1 MEKTLRVKYSDFQTK
16 LSFNEWAKMLQVS
29 TLAEYEFE
37 PYYKKLDNYNEE
49 EKRKMISSVYEME
62 TPKKSLSSQ
71 KQTHKYAV

>member
-1 MEKTLRVKYSDFQTK
+1 MEQLKSKNKIMENGLRVKYSNFQTK

-62 TPKKSLSSQ
+62 INE
-71 KQTHKYAV
+71 

>member
-16 LSFNEWAKMLQVS
+16 LSFNEWAKMLKVS

-49 EKRKMISSVYEME
+49 EKRKMISSVY
-62 TPKKSLSSQ
+62 Q
-71 KQTHKYAV
+71 K

>member
-1 MEKTLRVKYSDFQTK
+1 VEQLKSKNKIMENGLRVKYSNFQTK

-62 TPKKSLSSQ
+62 INE
-71 KQTHKYAV
+71 